1 MTLKRKHVLLTILII
16 ITTLTKKKKTIPFIP
31 KIGPKIK
38 KEMQK
43 FGFWAAFQTGPDLEN
58 VYHHL

>member
-16 ITTLTKKKKTIPFIP
+16 ITTLTKKKKIPFIP

-43 FGFWAAFQTGPDLEN
+43 FGFRAAFQTGPDLEN

>member
-16 ITTLTKKKKTIPFIP
+16 ITTLTKKKTIPFIP

-43 FGFWAAFQTGPDLEN
+43 FGFRAAFQTGPDLEN